1 MINRKAFI
9 LTLIITNTS
18 LVYYYSKNIIELPQ
32 SIVHIIH
39 ALEDFFGKEPL
50 PIESQSALTQKPT
63 MLPPDNTHD
72 NKVSKKASEFNTN
85 NSLKRHHELSSVGG
99 KCSSTLKGPTK
110 KNIYRWVDD
119 NGTVNFSDKPRTID
133 RNSTVNIVGVIE
145 PELVSINYRSNN
157 SSQILKNRIN
167 ASVLNA
173 KQFFERVVP
182 KSLVKPVSINFRVFT
197 KINQYESYRKKV
209 APHLGPSNGFYTSFN
224 NESVVMVHS
233 KSQGVRTS
241 VHEAMHSINRHWF
254 GSMSRWLN
262 EGIAEYAETD
272 QKVLLKD
279 ASWFRHFNKKQL
291 IPLTQL
297 FQSGENE
304 WQNQQNIMYVS
315 SLGFVAFLM
324 EEERPLLSRLLL
336 AENVNGCDTLKL
348 LDVERI
354 SGSGVSSLQQD
365 FNLWLKK
372 NAGPP
377 N

>member
-1 MINRKAFI
+1 MVV
-9 LTLIITNTS
+9 TVTNTS
-18 LVYYYSKNIIELPQ
+18 LVYYYGKNIIELPQ

-39 ALEDFFGKEPL
+39 ALEDFFDKEPV
-50 PIESQSALTQKPT
+50 PIESQSALIQIPPT
-63 MLPPDNTHD
+63 LPPDNIHD
-72 NKVSKKASEFNTN
+72 NKVPKKVSASNTN
-85 NSLKRHHELSSVGG
+85 NSFKSHYELSKVGST
-99 KCSSTLKGPTK
+99 CSSTLKGPSK

-119 NGTVNFSDKPRTID
+119 NGTINLSDKPRTID
-133 RNSTVNIVGVIE
+133 RNSTVTIVGVIE

-157 SSQILKNRIN
+157 SSQILKNKIN

-173 KQFFERVVP
+173 KQFFERAVP
-182 KSLVKPVSINFRVFT
+182 KSLVKPVSINFRIFT
-197 KINQYESYRKKV
+197 EINRYESYRKKV
-209 APHLGPSNGFYTSFN
+209 APHLGPNNGFYTSFN

-279 ASWFRHFNKKQL
+279 ASWFRHLNKKQL
-291 IPLTQL
+291 MPLTQL

-304 WQNQQNIMYVS
+304 WRNQQNIMYAS

-324 EEERPLLSRLLL
+324 DEERLLLSRLLL

-354 SGSGVSSLQQD
+354 SGSEISSLQQD
-365 FNLWLKK
+365 FNLWMRK
-372 NAGPP
+372 NAG
-377 N
+377 